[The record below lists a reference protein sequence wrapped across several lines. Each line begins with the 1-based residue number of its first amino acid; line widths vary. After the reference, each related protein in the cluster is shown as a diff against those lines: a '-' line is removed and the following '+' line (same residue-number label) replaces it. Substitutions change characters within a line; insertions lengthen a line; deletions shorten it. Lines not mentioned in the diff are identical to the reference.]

1 VLAHGAFIARRAND
15 RNGSKAAIGD
25 FPFDRLSNSG
35 LTGLKRGLPKPE
47 NSGGLSLRKYIIA
60 AAMAALA
67 SGAFAQTSDDPYLW
81 LEDIEGPKALEQVKA
96 WNAATEAA
104 LTAMPGFEQHKARA
118 LALLN
123 DPNQIATPDAVM
135 GDLIAN
141 HWVDA
146 DHKRGLWRVS
156 PLADYLAGK
165 PVWRTLIDVDA
176 LGKAEGKSWVWHGAD
191 CLPPEYRR
199 CLVSLSPGGSD
210 ADVVRE
216 FDLGTGKFVDGGFV
230 VPESKNSATWADRD
244 TLLVAMAEGEGT
256 VTKSG
261 YARIVKEWKRGTP
274 WSAAT
279 KVAEVTDEDIGIS
292 PFAVMDGNVRRVAIS
307 RNVGFYESRVSMRAP
322 DGRWVDL
329 PIPETASFDAVVSGQ
344 VVATLVDPLDRY
356 QPGSVVAFDIAQM
369 LFGQKPAPALV
380 MAPSKAQAIEQVS
393 ASDNLLWIKA
403 LDDVSGKLFAL
414 RRQADGS
421 WSSKAMPLPANSTV
435 HIAATADKQ
444 DIAFATVEGMLTP
457 TTLMSVDAAGKVGTV
472 QALPAQFDASK
483 FTVDQRFAT
492 SKDGTRV
499 PYFLVRKKGVTR
511 PTGVLVHAYGGFR
524 AAQTPTYLTGQPYRS
539 GPLGLFWV
547 EDGGAFVLANIRGG
561 GEYGPAWHKA
571 ALREKRQNSFDDL
584 EAVARDLIRTGVA
597 RKDGIAIS
605 GRSNGGVL
613 TGAAITQHPDLYRAA
628 IIGSPL
634 FDMKRY
640 SHLLAGASWIDEYG
654 DPDKPADWAFMAK
667 YSPYQNVKPGV
678 RYPATFFYLST
689 KDDRVHPGHARKASA
704 KLQAYGNSVYY
715 HEYLE
720 GGHSVGADRAEDA
733 VRAALLWAFLTKE
746 VGSTKR

>member
-1 VLAHGAFIARRAND
+1 MR
-15 RNGSKAAIGD
+15 
-25 FPFDRLSNSG
+25 
-35 LTGLKRGLPKPE
+35 PKH
-47 NSGGLSLRKYIIA
+47 IFA
-60 AAMAALA
+60 AAALSVAAA
-67 SGAFAQTSDDPYLW
+67 AAFAQADDPYLW
-81 LEDIEGPKALEQVKA
+81 LEEIEGAKPLATVKQ
-96 WNAATEAA
+96 WNAATEAT
-104 LTAMPGFEQHKARA
+104 LEKIPGFEAHRQRA
-118 LALLN
+118 LQLLN
-123 DPNQIATPDAVM
+123 DPNNIAMPDEVM
-135 GDLIAN
+135 GDLVSN

-146 DHKRGLWRVS
+146 EHKRGLWRVS
-156 PLADYLAGK
+156 PLAAYLAGK
-165 PVWRTLIDVDA
+165 PEWRTLIDVDA

-191 CLPPEYRR
+191 CLPPAYQR

-216 FDLGTGKFVDGGFV
+216 FDLTTGKFVEDGFV
-230 VPESKNSATWADRD
+230 VAESKNSVAWADRD

-256 VTKSG
+256 VTRSG

-279 KVAEVTDEDIGIS
+279 VVAEATEAEVGIG
-292 PFAVMDGNVRRVAIS
+292 PFAVMDGDIRRPAIS

-322 DGRWVDL
+322 DGRWFEL
-329 PIPETASFDAVVSGQ
+329 PVPQTAEYQDVVSGQ
-344 VVATLVDPLDRY
+344 AIYTLVEPLGAFR
-356 QPGSVVAFDIAQM
+356 PGSVVAYDIQAM
-369 LFGQKPAPALV
+369 LAGQKPAPTLV
-380 MAPSKAQAIEQVS
+380 MAPSKSQAIEEVQ
-393 ASDNLLWIKA
+393 ASDNVLWIKA

-414 RRQADGS
+414 ARQANGT
-421 WSSKAMPLPANSTV
+421 WARQTMPLPANSTIQ
-435 HIAATADKQ
+435 IAATAGKQ
-444 DIAFATVEGMLTP
+444 DLAFATIEGMLTP
-457 TTLMSVDAAGKVGTV
+457 TTLVAVNSIRQVTQVA
-472 QALPAQFDASK
+472 ALPAQFDASR
-483 FTVDQRFAT
+483 FTVDQHFAT

-499 PYFLVRKKGVTR
+499 PYFLVRKKGVTA
-511 PTGVLVHAYGGFR
+511 PTGALIHAYGGFR

-561 GEYGPAWHKA
+561 GEYGPEWWRD

-634 FDMKRY
+634 FDMQRY
-640 SHLLAGASWIDEYG
+640 HKLLAGASWIDEYG
-654 DPDKPADWAFMAK
+654 DPDKPADWAFMRK
-667 YSPYQNVKPGV
+667 YSPYQNVKQGV

-689 KDDRVHPGHARKASA
+689 KDDRVHPGHARKAAA
-704 KLQAYGNSVYY
+704 KLQDYGNRVYY

-720 GGHSVGADRAEDA
+720 GGHSVGADKSEDA
-733 VRAALLWAFLTKE
+733 VRAALLWAFLTRE
-746 VGSTKR
+746 VGTTR

>member
-1 VLAHGAFIARRAND
+1 
-15 RNGSKAAIGD
+15 
-25 FPFDRLSNSG
+25 
-35 LTGLKRGLPKPE
+35 
-47 NSGGLSLRKYIIA
+47 LRKFFIA
-60 AAMAALA
+60 AASAAFTTA
-67 SGAFAQTSDDPYLW
+67 AFAQADDPYLW
-81 LEDIEGPKALEQVKA
+81 LEEIESQRAITQVKE
-96 WNAATEAA
+96 WNAETETK
-104 LTAMPGFEQHKARA
+104 LTAMPGFEERRARA
-118 LALLN
+118 LAMLN
-123 DPNQIATPDAVM
+123 DPNQVATPSEVM
-135 GDLIAN
+135 GDLVAN

-146 DHKRGLWRVS
+146 EHKRGLWRVS
-156 PLADYLAGK
+156 ALADYLAGSPK
-165 PVWRTLIDVDA
+165 WRTLIDVDA

-191 CLPPEYRR
+191 CLPPEYQR

-216 FDLGTGKFVDGGFV
+216 FDLPSGKFVEGGFAI
-230 VPESKNSATWADRD
+230 PESKNSATWVDRD

-256 VTKSG
+256 VTRSG

-274 WSAAT
+274 WSAAV
-279 KVAEVTDEDIGIS
+279 KVAEATVDDIGIG
-292 PFAVMDGNVRRVAIS
+292 PFAIMDGDVRRVAIS

-329 PIPETASFDAVVSGQ
+329 PIPETASFDANVSGQ
-344 VVATLVDPLDRY
+344 AIVTLVEPLGQF
-356 QPGSVVAFDIAQM
+356 QPGSVVAFDIQQM
-369 LFGQKPAPALV
+369 LAGQKPTPTLV
-380 MAPSKAQAIEQVS
+380 MAPSKSQAIEEVS
-393 ASDNLLWIKA
+393 ASDNVLWIKA

-421 WSSKAMPLPANSTV
+421 WSSKAMPLPGNSTV

-457 TTLMSVDAAGKVGTV
+457 TTLMSVDGAGKVGTV

-499 PYFLVRKKGVTR
+499 PYFLVRKKGVTK

-547 EDGGAFVLANIRGG
+547 EDGEAFVLANIRGG
-561 GEYGPAWHKA
+561 GEYGPGWWRD

-584 EAVARDLIRTGVA
+584 EAVSRDLIKAGIA
-597 RKDGIAIS
+597 RKDGVAIS

-613 TGAAITQHPDLYRAA
+613 VGAAMTQHPDLYSAV
-628 IIGSPL
+628 ISGSPL
-634 FDMKRY
+634 HDMKRY

-654 DPDKPADWAFMAK
+654 DPDKPEDWAFMSK
-667 YSPYQNVKPGV
+667 YSPYQNVKAGV
-678 RYPATFFYLST
+678 HYPPTFFYLST
-689 KDDRVHPGHARKASA
+689 KDDRVHPGHARKMAA
-704 KLQAYGNSVYY
+704 KLRANGSPVYF

-720 GGHSVGADRAEDA
+720 GGHSVGADRSEDA
-733 VRAALLWAFLTKE
+733 MRAALLWAFLTKE
-746 VGSTKR
+746 IGRK

>member
-1 VLAHGAFIARRAND
+1 MR
-15 RNGSKAAIGD
+15 
-25 FPFDRLSNSG
+25 
-35 LTGLKRGLPKPE
+35 PKH
-47 NSGGLSLRKYIIA
+47 IFA
-60 AAMAALA
+60 AAALSVAAA
-67 SGAFAQTSDDPYLW
+67 AAFAQADDPYLW
-81 LEDIEGPKALEQVKA
+81 LEEIEGAKPLATVKQ
-96 WNAATEAA
+96 WNAATEAT
-104 LTAMPGFEQHKARA
+104 LEKIPGFEAHRQRA
-118 LALLN
+118 LQLLN
-123 DPNQIATPDAVM
+123 DPNNIAMPDEVM
-135 GDLIAN
+135 GDLVSN

-146 DHKRGLWRVS
+146 EHKRGLWRVS
-156 PLADYLAGK
+156 PLAAYLAGK
-165 PVWRTLIDVDA
+165 PEWRTLIDVDA

-191 CLPPEYRR
+191 CLPPAYQR

-216 FDLGTGKFVDGGFV
+216 FDLTTGKFVEDGFV
-230 VPESKNSATWADRD
+230 VAESKNSVAWADRD

-256 VTKSG
+256 VTRSG

-279 KVAEVTDEDIGIS
+279 VVAEATEAEVGIG
-292 PFAVMDGNVRRVAIS
+292 PFAVMDGDIRRPAIS

-322 DGRWVDL
+322 DGRWFEL
-329 PIPETASFDAVVSGQ
+329 PVPQTAEYQDVVSGQ
-344 VVATLVDPLDRY
+344 AIYTLVEPFGAFR
-356 QPGSVVAFDIAQM
+356 PGSVVAYDIQAM
-369 LFGQKPAPALV
+369 LAGQKPAPTLV
-380 MAPSKAQAIEQVS
+380 MAPSKSQAIEEVQ
-393 ASDNLLWIKA
+393 ASDNVLWIKA

-414 RRQADGS
+414 ARQANGT
-421 WSSKAMPLPANSTV
+421 WARQTMPLPANSTIQ
-435 HIAATADKQ
+435 IAATAGKQ
-444 DIAFATVEGMLTP
+444 DLAFATIEGMLTP
-457 TTLMSVDAAGKVGTV
+457 TTLVAVNSIRQVTQVA
-472 QALPAQFDASK
+472 ALPAQFDASR
-483 FTVDQRFAT
+483 FTVDQHFAT

-499 PYFLVRKKGVTR
+499 PYFLVRKKGVTA
-511 PTGVLVHAYGGFR
+511 PTGALIHAYGGFR

-561 GEYGPAWHKA
+561 GEYGPAWWRD

-634 FDMKRY
+634 FDMQRY
-640 SHLLAGASWIDEYG
+640 HKLLAGASWIDEYG
-654 DPDKPADWAFMAK
+654 DPDKPADWAFMRK
-667 YSPYQNVKPGV
+667 YSPYQNVKQGV

-689 KDDRVHPGHARKASA
+689 KDDRVHPGHARKAAA
-704 KLQAYGNSVYY
+704 KLQDYGNSVYY

-720 GGHSVGADRAEDA
+720 GGHSVGADKSEDA

-746 VGSTKR
+746 VGTTR

>member
-1 VLAHGAFIARRAND
+1 MR
-15 RNGSKAAIGD
+15 
-25 FPFDRLSNSG
+25 
-35 LTGLKRGLPKPE
+35 PKH
-47 NSGGLSLRKYIIA
+47 IFA
-60 AAMAALA
+60 AAALSVAAA
-67 SGAFAQTSDDPYLW
+67 AAFAQADDPYLW
-81 LEDIEGPKALEQVKA
+81 LEEIEGAKPLATVKQ

-104 LTAMPGFEQHKARA
+104 LEKVPGFEAHRQRA
-118 LALLN
+118 LQLLN
-123 DPNQIATPDAVM
+123 DPNNIAMPDEVM
-135 GDLIAN
+135 GDLVSN

-146 DHKRGLWRVS
+146 EHKRGLWRVS
-156 PLADYLAGK
+156 PLAAYLAGK
-165 PVWRTLIDVDA
+165 PEWRTLIDVDA

-191 CLPPEYRR
+191 CLPPAYQR

-216 FDLGTGKFVDGGFV
+216 FDLPTGKFVEDGFV
-230 VPESKNSATWADRD
+230 VAESKNSVAWADRD

-256 VTKSG
+256 VTRSG

-279 KVAEVTDEDIGIS
+279 VVAEATEAEVGIG
-292 PFAVMDGNVRRVAIS
+292 PFAVMDGDIRRPAIS

-322 DGRWVDL
+322 NGRWFEL
-329 PIPETASFDAVVSGQ
+329 PVPQTAEYQDVVSGQ
-344 VVATLVDPLDRY
+344 AIYTLVEPLGAFR
-356 QPGSVVAFDIAQM
+356 PGSVVAYDIQAM
-369 LFGQKPAPALV
+369 LAGQKPAPTLV
-380 MAPSKAQAIEQVS
+380 MAPSKSQAIEEVQ
-393 ASDNLLWIKA
+393 ASDNVLWIKA

-414 RRQADGS
+414 ARQANGT
-421 WSSKAMPLPANSTV
+421 WARQTMPLPANSTIQ
-435 HIAATADKQ
+435 IAATAGKQ
-444 DIAFATVEGMLTP
+444 DLAFATIEGMLTP
-457 TTLMSVDAAGKVGTV
+457 TTLVAVNSIRQVTQVA
-472 QALPAQFDASK
+472 ALPAQFDASR
-483 FTVDQRFAT
+483 FTVDQHFAT

-499 PYFLVRKKGVTR
+499 PYFLVRKKGVTA
-511 PTGVLVHAYGGFR
+511 PTGALIHAYGGFR

-561 GEYGPAWHKA
+561 GEYGPEWWRD

-634 FDMKRY
+634 FDMQRY
-640 SHLLAGASWIDEYG
+640 HKLLAGASWIDEYG
-654 DPDKPADWAFMAK
+654 DPDKPADWAFMRK
-667 YSPYQNVKPGV
+667 YSPYQNVKQGV

-689 KDDRVHPGHARKASA
+689 KDDRVHPGHARKAAA
-704 KLQAYGNSVYY
+704 KLQDYGNSVYY

-720 GGHSVGADRAEDA
+720 GGHSVGADKSEDA

-746 VGSTKR
+746 VGTTR